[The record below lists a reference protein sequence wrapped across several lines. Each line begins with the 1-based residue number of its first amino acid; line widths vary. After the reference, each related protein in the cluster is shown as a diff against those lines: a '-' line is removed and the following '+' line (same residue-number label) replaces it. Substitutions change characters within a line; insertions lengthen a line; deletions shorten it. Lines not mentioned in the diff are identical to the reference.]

1 MSSHMLE
8 EALASCDAVAAQLQ
22 RLGPTLEHIAE
33 HLRRQP
39 PHVAMTIARG
49 SSDHAASYF
58 AYLAMQ
64 HVGIVVASLPMS
76 VVTLLHAPL
85 KVSGQ
90 VAFGFSQSGQSPD
103 LVDSLRLLR
112 QRGALSISLVNA
124 EHSPLQAA
132 CEYHVPLC
140 AGPELSVAATKSCI
154 ATLSA
159 SALLIGHWSQEADVL
174 HACQALPAGLREA
187 ARQDW
192 RSAIDALRDCQQ
204 LMVIGRGAGFA
215 IAQEAALKLKET
227 SAIQAEAFSSAEVRH
242 GPMALIGADYPLL
255 VFAPRGAEQAGLL
268 SLAADMR
275 QRGARVLLAAPDDIA
290 ERDLTLSRAEHPSLD
305 PILAIQSFYVMAA
318 GLAVARGMDPD
329 QPRHL
334 SKVTRTH

>member
-1 MSSHMLE
+1 
-8 EALASCDAVAAQLQ
+8 
-22 RLGPTLEHIAE
+22 
-33 HLRRQP
+33 
-39 PHVAMTIARG
+39 
-49 SSDHAASYF
+49 
-58 AYLAMQ
+58 
-64 HVGIVVASLPMS
+64 
-76 VVTLLHAPL
+76 VTLLQAPL

-103 LVDSLRLLR
+103 LVNSLRLLR
-112 QRGALSISLVNA
+112 KRGALSISMVNA
-124 EHSPLQAA
+124 EDSPLEAA
-132 CEYHVPLC
+132 CEFHVPLC
-140 AGPELSVAATKSCI
+140 AGPEHSVAATKSFI

-159 SALLIGHWSQEADVL
+159 SAQLIGHWNQDL
-174 HACQALPAGLREA
+174 LLLQACQALPAGLREA
-187 ARQDW
+187 ATQDW
-192 RSAIDALRDCQQ
+192 RAAVEALRASQR
-204 LMVIGRGAGFA
+204 LIVIGRGAGFA

-242 GPMALIGADYPLL
+242 GPMALIDQGYPLL

-275 QRGARVLLAAPDDIA
+275 QRGARVLLAAPDDIS
-290 ERDLTLSRAEHPSLD
+290 ERDLTLTRAEHPSLD

-318 GLAVARGMDPD
+318 GLAEARGMDPD